1 MLKPMLAEAGQS
13 EQLVPASLNCDSI
26 CIGDVSIAVSGL
38 SSLDCELDTGL
49 AQFRSVPSQSDIDLH
64 VEWADELRCPTVVP
78 LFDSGS
84 LWTLYRAAGDFIFD
98 FCSSIVSEHPY
109 KRLRVDDAFE
119 CAHLTLSREALAV
132 HRPISPLEYPT
143 DELLVTNY
151 LAHHGLGVEV
161 HGCGFIDS
169 ETGGHLLLGH
179 SGAGKSTTTQL
190 WRSLRNP
197 EILSDDRVILRL
209 QNSELWMYG
218 TPWHG
223 EGRFA
228 SPGKARINKILIL
241 RHGDNNEIVPLARS
255 HAAGELFARGFPPFH
270 SPVGLRGVIEFLDR
284 VVNTVPCYEFRFVP
298 DARAVD
304 AVMELDYAN
313 ARC

>member
-1 MLKPMLAEAGQS
+1 
-13 EQLVPASLNCDSI
+13 
-26 CIGDVSIAVSGL
+26 VSGL
-38 SSLDCELDTGL
+38 SFSDCELDAGL
-49 AQFRSVPSQSDIDLH
+49 AQFRCVPWRSEIEVH
-64 VEWADELRCPTVVP
+64 AEWAGKLRRPAVVP

-84 LWTLYRAAGDFIFD
+84 LWTLYRAADEFIFD

-109 KRLRVDDAFE
+109 KRLNIDDRFR
-119 CAHLTLSREALAV
+119 CGRLTLSREALAA

-143 DELLVTNY
+143 DELLITNY
-151 LAHHGLGVEV
+151 LAHHGCGVEV

-179 SGAGKSTTTQL
+179 SGAGKSTTTKL
-190 WRSLRNP
+190 WQSLRNP
-197 EILSDDRVILRL
+197 EILSDDRIILRL
-209 QNSELWMYG
+209 QNGELWMYG

-223 EGRFA
+223 EGRYA
-228 SPGKARINKILIL
+228 SPGKSRINKILIL
-241 RHGDNNEIVPLARS
+241 QHGEHNEILQLSRS
-255 HAAGELFARGFPPFH
+255 QAAGELFARCFPPFH
-270 SPVGLRGVIEFLDR
+270 SPTGLKGVVEFLER